1 MDTGARRST
10 LATCP
15 LHYDSRENK
24 RNFHMPESKISTR
37 SFVAPSLLTPRARV
51 APAVARVT
59 DGVVTSVERNVD
71 GTVEL
76 HGTVVPG
83 LVDLQVN
90 GLGPRAVLEGTVDA
104 IEAIASALP
113 ALGVTAW
120 LPTIVSAPA
129 TDRLAAI
136 DAVAEALTRQRRGA
150 FGGARILGVH
160 LEGPWISRARAG
172 AHDPSAL
179 APPDMLSIE
188 QSLTRRPGLVRIVTL
203 APELAGGLDAVRRV
217 VASGAVASIG
227 HTDASYAE
235 ASAAIA
241 AGARMA
247 THLYNAM
254 RPMHH
259 REPGAITAILV
270 DPRVVAGLIAD
281 GVHVDPAVA
290 SLVFRAK
297 PERVALVSD
306 VVAGEGSDAARLDDG
321 TLAGAYA
328 SLLDGVKTVVRTGV
342 VLEDAIQAA
351 TLTPAEV
358 VRSPVGRITP
368 GAPADFVVL
377 DENIRPRATYVG
389 GERVWSAES

>member
-1 MDTGARRST
+1 MTDRKVRT
-10 LATCP
+10 LAV
-15 LHYDSRENK
+15 
-24 RNFHMPESKISTR
+24 
-37 SFVAPSLLTPRARV
+37 VAPSLLTPRARV
-51 APAVARVT
+51 ARALVRIE
-59 DGVVTSVERNVD
+59 DGIVRSVERAVETQATELR
-71 GTVEL
+71 GTVI
-76 HGTVVPG
+76 PG

-90 GLGPRAVLEGTVDA
+90 GVGPRAVLEGTVGA

-129 TDRLAAI
+129 PDRLAAI
-136 DAVAEALTRQRRGA
+136 DAVAEALGRQRRGA
-150 FGGARILGVH
+150 AGGARILGVH

-172 AHDPSAL
+172 AHDPQTL
-179 APPDMLSIE
+179 APPDELSIE
-188 QSLTRRPGLVRIVTL
+188 QSLTRQPGLIRIVTL

-227 HTDASYAE
+227 HTDASWTE
-235 ASAAIA
+235 ASAAID

-247 THLYNAM
+247 THLFNAM
-254 RPMHH
+254 RPIHH
-259 REPGAITAILV
+259 REPGAVTAILV

-281 GVHVDPAVA
+281 GVHVDPSVV

-306 VVAGEGSDAARLDDG
+306 VVAGEGSSDAARLADG

-328 SLLDGVKTVVRTGV
+328 GLLDGVSVAVRAGV
-342 VLEDAIQAA
+342 MLEDAIQAA
-351 TLTPAEV
+351 TLTPAGV
-358 VRSPVGRITP
+358 VRASVGRITP

-377 DENIRPRATYVG
+377 DETMHPRETYIG
-389 GERVWSAES
+389 GERVWSAL